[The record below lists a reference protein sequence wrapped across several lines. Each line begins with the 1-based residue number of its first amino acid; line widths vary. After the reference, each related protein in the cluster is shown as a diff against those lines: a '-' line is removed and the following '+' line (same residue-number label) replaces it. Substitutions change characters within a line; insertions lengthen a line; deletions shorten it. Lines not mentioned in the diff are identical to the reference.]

1 MREKSRGIASSGRRP
16 KRSALRAPSPFG
28 AMARCEKMEPFPFPP
43 FTVNAGAAE
52 RSKPPHGSRRVLPTS
67 KPCHADR
74 QIPGFPAAL
83 PTSTSEIGTQT
94 QPNQGL
100 DLTNP
105 DAAQSVASAPLCLL
119 SGLAAQA
126 HVGRVPRPSATT
138 PRVMETAFPER

>member
-1 MREKSRGIASSGRRP
+1 MREKSRGIASSGRCP
-16 KRSALRAPSPFG
+16 KRSALRVPSPFG
-28 AMARCEKMEPFPFPP
+28 ATARSERLERFPSPP
-43 FTVNAGAAE
+43 FVVTAGAAE
-52 RSKPPHGSRRVLPTS
+52 RSKPPHGSTRVLPTS
-67 KPCHADR
+67 GPCHADR
-74 QIPGFPAAL
+74 QLPGFPAAL

-126 HVGRVPRPSATT
+126 HVVLA
-138 PRVMETAFPER
+138 ELA